1 MSRDVPY
8 GHRRRRRRD
17 APDREWLAQ
26 KSRRGRRCFSAPGGD
41 LNLNRNPSGSNRRDR
56 RLRSKSASPQ
66 PLTWFS
72 VVGMMSGVCGSI
84 VAGVLA
90 CLASNSNQS
99 GLPARAAGDIIE
111 IGDGWPRKENTLTR
125 THREIDHELHC
136 PPLSLSLS
144 LSRRPFSLPF
154 VEFSLLYRFHSRYSP
169 EHAAVT
175 PTLGTTCATRRRSKI
190 LRNLS
195 RDRVEKCRRDRETRN
210 VSPHLE
216 SMRGT
221 DGSGRCS
228 CASER
233 RRVPPSAAERRRRRP
248 NGCHPPRVRVPRY
261 PPTRRFGNVS
271 SFRLFFAYLIHLLE
285 AYCLKN
291 KCEAKL

>member
-136 PPLSLSLS
+136 PPLTLSLSLCLSLSLS

-195 RDRVEKCRRDRETRN
+195 RGRVEKCRRDRETRN

-248 NGCHPPRVRVPRY
+248 NGCHPPRVRVLPLPADPAFRK
-261 PPTRRFGNVS
+261 RFFLS
-271 SFRLFFAYLIHLLE
+271 SFFCIF
-285 AYCLKN
+285 N
-291 KCEAKL
+291 TFT